1 MIGFNFSVSFPHIGK
16 FRQSGKQII
25 LMEQL
30 LKDILLVCEIEKY

>member
-1 MIGFNFSVSFPHIGK
+1 MIGFNFPVSFHLSESFDI
-16 FRQSGKQII
+16 RKQIM